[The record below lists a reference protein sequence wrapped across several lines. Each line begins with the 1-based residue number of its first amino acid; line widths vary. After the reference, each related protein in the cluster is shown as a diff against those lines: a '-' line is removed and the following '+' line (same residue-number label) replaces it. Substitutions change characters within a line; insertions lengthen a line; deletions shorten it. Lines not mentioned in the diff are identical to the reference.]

1 MIYTR
6 EIHIQGLLKIFSLRK
21 PCHKCPATIMAH
33 HYNLCRLPSKWED
46 WENHTPVYSPVC
58 TICWEFIVG
67 KDGNRWERC
76 PCYNHHGDK
85 AAKLTWLTLEA
96 EGCV

>member
-1 MIYTR
+1 MIYTK

-21 PCHKCPATIMAH
+21 PCHKCPARIMAI
-33 HYNLCRLPSKWED
+33 HYNTAQMFGNEHD
-46 WENHTPVYSPVC
+46 WDNDVC
-58 TICWEFIVG
+58 KICWEFLG
-67 KDGNRWERC
+67 RTWENKWERC

-85 AAKLTWLTLEA
+85 AAKLTWLALEA